1 MPPTHPDSLDGPRRV
16 LRWAAGMGLMT
27 VSYLRDRHL
36 VVRSEE
42 PGGDADLPADVP
54 ADLVDDRVQ
63 PQEHGRGP
71 LFHRRFTV
79 LVDGA
84 TTDAAGLMSVVRG
97 DLERLL
103 PKEVAAVT
111 PHGDGTTPEP
121 GDEFVVRMPG
131 PWDGPV
137 RVIVSDDTH
146 LRLTTLAGHLEA
158 GQIEFRADDTA
169 EGLRFTIE
177 TWARPGTA
185 LVNLLFTH
193 LRVAK
198 EMQLFMWV
206 RACLA
211 ATRIAGGRP
220 HGHVH
225 AHTRRVR
232 ASEGRG
238 AA

>member
-1 MPPTHPDSLDGPRRV
+1 MLPTHPDSLNGPVRV
-16 LRWAAGMGLMT
+16 LRWMAGMGLMT

-42 PGGDADLPADVP
+42 PGGDADLPAGVP
-54 ADLVDDRVQ
+54 ADLTDARVQ
-63 PQEHGRGP
+63 PQEHGVGP

-84 TTDAAGLMSVVRG
+84 TTDAEGLMTVVRG
-97 DLERLL
+97 DLEQLL

-111 PHGDGTTPEP
+111 PHGDGTPPKP

-137 RVIVSDDTH
+137 RVISTDDTH

-158 GQIEFRADDTA
+158 GQIEFRADDTSD
-169 EGLRFTIE
+169 GLRFTIE

-211 ATRIAGGRP
+211 ATRIAGRGP
-220 HGHVH
+220 SGHVY

-232 ASEGRG
+232 SSEGRD
-238 AA
+238 AE

>member
-1 MPPTHPDSLDGPRRV
+1 MPPIHPDSLSGPSRV

-27 VSYLRDRHL
+27 VSYLRDRQL
-36 VVRSEE
+36 IVRSEE
-42 PGGDADLPADVP
+42 PGDDADLPATVP
-54 ADLVDDRVQ
+54 ADLTDPRVQ
-63 PQEHGRGP
+63 HQQHGRGP

-79 LVDGA
+79 LIDGA
-84 TTDAAGLMSVVRG
+84 TADATGLMTQVRG
-97 DLERLL
+97 DLEKLL

-111 PHGDGTTPEP
+111 PHGDGTPPKP

-137 RVIVSDDTH
+137 RVISSDDTH

-158 GQIEFRADDTA
+158 GQIEFRADDEA
-169 EGLRFTIE
+169 DGLRFTIE
-177 TWARPGTA
+177 TWARPA
-185 LVNLLFTH
+185 SPLLDLLFTH

-211 ATRIAGGRP
+211 AAKLAGGRP
-220 HGHVH
+220 HGHVY

-232 ASEGRG
+232 ASDGR
-238 AA
+238 

>member
-1 MPPTHPDSLDGPRRV
+1 
-16 LRWAAGMGLMT
+16 MGLMT

-42 PGGDADLPADVP
+42 PGNDADLPAGLP

-63 PQEHGRGP
+63 TQEHGCGP

-79 LVDGA
+79 LVEGA
-84 TTDAAGLMSVVRG
+84 TTDAEGLMTEVRG
-97 DLERLL
+97 DLESLL
-103 PKEVAAVT
+103 PQEVAAVT
-111 PHGDGTTPEP
+111 PHGDGTPPKP

-137 RVIVSDDTH
+137 RVIASDVDH
-146 LRLTTLAGHLEA
+146 LRLTTLTGHLEA
-158 GQIEFRADDTA
+158 GQIEFRAADTE

-177 TWARPGTA
+177 TWARPGTR
-185 LVNLLFTH
+185 LVNLLYTY

-211 ATRIAGGRP
+211 AARIAGRGP
-220 HGHVH
+220 AGQVH

-232 ASEGRG
+232 ASAGRG